1 MNNLESYVS
10 IGAVILIATAYYL
23 IKLKVASCK
32 HKIMLSALQ
41 KSAIEDLRYSIVES
55 KEDIKLL
62 RSKVDSLDSALHNYK
77 NKCDSCHH
85 KPPGMPSVL
94 NQGV

>member
-1 MNNLESYVS
+1 MNNLETYIPLISGVV
-10 IGAVILIATAYYL
+10 AVAAYYL